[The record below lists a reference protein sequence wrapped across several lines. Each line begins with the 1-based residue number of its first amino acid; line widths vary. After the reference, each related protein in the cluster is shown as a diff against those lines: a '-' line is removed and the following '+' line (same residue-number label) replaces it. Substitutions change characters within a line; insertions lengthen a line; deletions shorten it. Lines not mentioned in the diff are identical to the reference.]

1 MTVLEQNFYDK
12 VPEILR
18 NILREL
24 RELKEEVKELKGKV
38 NGNQQNQ

>member
-24 RELKEEVKELKGKV
+24 RELKEEVKELKEKA